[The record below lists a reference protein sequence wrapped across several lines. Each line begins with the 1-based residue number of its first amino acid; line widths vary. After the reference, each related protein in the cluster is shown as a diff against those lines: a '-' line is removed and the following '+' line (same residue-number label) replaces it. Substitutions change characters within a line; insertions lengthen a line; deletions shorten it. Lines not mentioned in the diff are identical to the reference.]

1 MGEEGTHAYFGRVI
15 AESGT
20 PIFTRSVDDAI
31 ECTNVVMED
40 LGCKTVAE
48 LLQIDAQRLFEASSL
63 ISLLLRLIIRIAF
76 DNPTCPRPRKGT
88 RAMSELKA
96 CHSENK
102 RNADGEERLESYG
115 PRSKLIGQA
124 VPQIRQA
131 EVLTEADGEPWKIVD
146 WDRTYF
152 LIKFYMP

>member
-1 MGEEGTHAYFGRVI
+1 
-15 AESGT
+15 
-20 PIFTRSVDDAI
+20 
-31 ECTNVVMED
+31 
-40 LGCKTVAE
+40 
-48 LLQIDAQRLFEASSL
+48 
-63 ISLLLRLIIRIAF
+63 
-76 DNPTCPRPRKGT
+76 
-88 RAMSELKA
+88 MSELKA
-96 CHSENK
+96 CHSESK